1 MAYQVF
7 ISYRRTGGEALA
19 FLIKERLTQA
29 GYQVFFDIESL
40 SGGRF
45 DTRLLEVIDD
55 CQDVIVVLSPNA
67 LDRCS
72 DPNDWLRTEVAHA
85 IQSGK
90 NLIPVMMKGF
100 KWPDELPDDIAA
112 LHRYNGVLV
121 TFEFFDGFIDKLRK
135 YLTPPGQTY
144 QEKENGLK
152 HILLWSDCTQ
162 GVQGKVVRR
171 LALGEEYYVEE
182 LVEPVEILTK
192 NLSAVDTIILIDTDV
207 TKLSN
212 NDNTLAL
219 INEALMNYVSG
230 GGRLICTHDLIY
242 RRTRNEGLQ
251 SMFGCKT
258 TNFQAAAEV
267 QYIKT
272 EDCRESGLFSS
283 LPDSFIL
290 HDDEICW
297 GKTAPDVDVYFE
309 TAEGQPL
316 VFSREYGSGLCIWMN
331 PGDFKEYPPN
341 SILKP
346 EREFI
351 ALLRE
356 AIGLTT

>member
-40 SGGRF
+40 SSGRF

-100 KWPDELPDDIAA
+100 TWPDELPDDIAA

-219 INEALMNYVSG
+219 INEALMNYVS
-230 GGRLICTHDLIY
+230 
-242 RRTRNEGLQ
+242 
-251 SMFGCKT
+251 
-258 TNFQAAAEV
+258 
-267 QYIKT
+267 
-272 EDCRESGLFSS
+272 
-283 LPDSFIL
+283 
-290 HDDEICW
+290 
-297 GKTAPDVDVYFE
+297 
-309 TAEGQPL
+309 
-316 VFSREYGSGLCIWMN
+316 
-331 PGDFKEYPPN
+331 
-341 SILKP
+341 
-346 EREFI
+346 
-351 ALLRE
+351 
-356 AIGLTT
+356 